1 MAGIA
6 NADLIDLIATTLPQ
20 LPEQYFEV
28 TWTNNDYEACR
39 IYQRDRMEVDGGT
52 SIKRKVM
59 FNNTGNAR
67 YRRLFD
73 TDDPA
78 VSDVMTEIDVPWT
91 QIGTHYSWDI
101 LELKR
106 NQSARGFIRLLE
118 TRRIDGLWS
127 LADLIEE
134 RFWMTPDSSTDDLH
148 PYGVPYYLNMCNP
161 GVTGSGWLGRRVV
174 FQDRVSSPTCAG
186 ISTATET
193 KWKNAAGTYTAVNNA
208 MLETFRTLF
217 MMTKFKAP
225 LILNDPAQTRNAAK
239 RVYANLETTV
249 KLQVLADARDDFHR
263 GKDVLGNIRIDDSAT
278 VYLNRLPVVYI
289 SELDSAVVAM
299 TGADDARIE
308 PDPIYCVDFEKFI
321 PYVQDGYWMEETEPI
336 SGGVTQHTT
345 FTVFLD
351 GSHNNLCTN
360 RRKAGFVIHKPI
372 VGTDPDA

>member
-39 IYQRDRMEVDGGT
+39 IYQRERMEVDGGT

-59 FNNTGNAR
+59 FNPTGNAR

-78 VSDVMTEIDVPWT
+78 VSDVMTEIDVPWC

-101 LELKR
+101 LEIKR
-106 NQSARGFIRLLE
+106 NANSARGFIRLLE

-134 RFWMTPDSSTDDLH
+134 RFWKTPDSSTDDLN
-148 PYGVPYYLNMCNP
+148 PYGVPYYLNMIP
-161 GVTGSGWLGRRVV
+161 DGGTSSTGGWLGTKVV
-174 FQDRVSSPTCAG
+174 FQDGTDSVTCAG
-186 ISTATET
+186 VSTLTEA
-193 KWKNAAGTYTAVNNA
+193 KWANWAATYTSVNNA
-208 MLETFRTLF
+208 LLETFRTAF
-217 MMTKFKAP
+217 TMTKFKAP
-225 LILNDPAQTRNAAK
+225 LIINDPAQTRNAAK
-239 RVYANLETTV
+239 RVYCNGKTIV

-263 GKDVLGNIRIDDSAT
+263 GKDVLGNIRIDDGAT
-278 VYLNRLPVVYI
+278 VYLNRLPVIYI
-289 SELDSAVVAM
+289 SQLDGVVGIQKDPDW
-299 TGADDARIE
+299 TGDA
-308 PDPIYCVDFEKFI
+308 DPIYCVDFEKFI
-321 PYVQDGYWMEETEPI
+321 PYVQDGYWMEESEPMTDR
-336 SGGVTQHTT
+336 TQHTT

-351 GSHNNLCTN
+351 GSHNNLCGN
-360 RRKAGFVIHKPI
+360 RRKAGFVIHKPF
-372 VGTDPDA
+372 T

>member
-1 MAGIA
+1 MPGIA

-28 TWTNNDYEACR
+28 MWTNNDYEACR

-148 PYGVPYYLNMCNP
+148 PYGVPYYLNMAHP
-161 GVTGSGWLGRRVV
+161 GVTGGGWYGLEVV
-174 FQDRVSSPTCAG
+174 FQDQTNTVICAG
-186 ISTATET
+186 ISTTTEA
-193 KWKNAAGTYTAVNNA
+193 KWANYAATYTAVNNA
-208 MLETFRTLF
+208 MLESFRTAF
-217 MMTKFKAP
+217 MRTKFKAP

-239 RVYANLETTV
+239 RIYTGYETIV

-263 GKDVLGNIRIDDSAT
+263 GKDVLGNIRIDDGAT
-278 VYLNRLPVVYI
+278 VYINRLPVVYI
-289 SELDSAVVAM
+289 TELDGTQVVHSDAS
-299 TGADDARIE
+299 GAAKQE
-308 PDPIYCVDFEKFI
+308 LDPIYCVDFEKFI

-351 GSHNNLCTN
+351 GSHNNLCVN
-360 RRKAGFVIHKPI
+360 RRKAGFVMHKPI
-372 VGTDPDA
+372 IHS